1 MRENMPGRAR
11 AQTCA
16 AAREVARV
24 GLADSRQPPYAQA
37 VAAYELE
44 LRETTVEGFAL
55 AEVTGELDLTN
66 AGDLEKRLERN
77 VVDAP
82 GLVIDLNKV
91 TFLDSAA
98 LHVLFRL
105 GRELKD
111 AGKDYGVVLAP
122 SAPVAKTVEMVRL
135 EEAARIGPTLEDV
148 LSGLRS

>member
-1 MRENMPGRAR
+1 MPNRPGVQTRIDACRAVDSS
-11 AQTCA
+11 
-16 AAREVARV
+16 VADR
-24 GLADSRQPPYAQA
+24 RQPQYAHA

-55 AEVTGELDLTN
+55 AEMAGELDLTN
-66 AGDLEKRLERN
+66 ADDLEKRLRRI

-105 GRELKD
+105 GRELEN
-111 AGKDYGVVLAP
+111 AGKGYGIVLAP
-122 SAPVAKTVEMVRL
+122 SAPVSKTVEMVRL
-135 EEAARIGPTLEDV
+135 EEAAHIRPTLEDM
-148 LSGLRS
+148 LSTLRS